1 MRYAQVY
8 FLFLVSLGMVGCETT
23 PKVDNPVLGPPP
35 PRLESAMKQQKL
47 NHAAIAS
54 RAKDRQKVLEG
65 DFEDSENPFETPVI
79 TASSSSTTATGST
92 TSAVSRIEETDDFLA
107 DSTVVAMVNGTPLFV
122 SDVIGVYDFQ
132 LKQAEQRMKPEEY
145 KKLRRALVK
154 RDLKGHIERQLLI
167 HEMKSTLKKE
177 QLDQLQ
183 QHLVT
188 AFEEERIPEL
198 QKGLGVNS
206 PQELEE
212 KLNQQGRS
220 LYSEKDLFI
229 KQQSA
234 IQFMAVRARATDD
247 YSREEVLARYRAN
260 IKDYEVPSKVRWQRI
275 RITYAKHGGKDQAVG
290 VLDEV
295 IHKLQAGEDFGELA
309 KKYSDGT
316 RAEKNGQWGWTRRG
330 SLAEPE
336 IEKALF
342 ELPIGQTSQ
351 VFETSA
357 AFQIVKVNDR
367 KEAGH
372 IPFADVQGKL
382 EQSMISEA
390 RMKATTE
397 ILEKLHAKAVI
408 ETMFDLDEKDVDP
421 TTSAAQ

>member
-8 FLFLVSLGMVGCETT
+8 FLSLVSLGMMGCETT

-35 PRLESAMKQQKL
+35 PRLESALKQQKL
-47 NHAAIAS
+47 KHAEIAS
-54 RAKDRQKVLEG
+54 RANDRKSVLEG

-79 TASSSSTTATGST
+79 TAST
-92 TSAVSRIEETDDFLA
+92 TSSNSTDEEADDFLS
-107 DSTVVAMVNGTPLFV
+107 DSTVVAMVNGAPLFV
-122 SDVIGVYDFQ
+122 SDVIGIYDFQ
-132 LKQAEQRMKPEEY
+132 LKQAEQRMPPEEY

-183 QHLVT
+183 EVLET

-220 LYSEKDLFI
+220 LYSERELFI

-234 IQFMAVRARATDD
+234 IQFMAVKAKATND
-247 YSREEVLARYRAN
+247 YSREEVLARYKAN

-275 RITYAKHGGKDQAVG
+275 RITYAKQGGKEKAVG

-316 RAEKNGQWGWTRRG
+316 RAERNGQWGWTRRG

-351 VFETSA
+351 VYETANS
-357 AFQIVKVNDR
+357 FQIIKVNDR

-390 RMKATTE
+390 RMKATKE
-397 ILEKLHAKAVI
+397 ILEELHAKAVI
-408 ETMFDLDEKDVDP
+408 ETIFDLDEEEVKS
-421 TTSAAQ
+421 TNSAVQ

>member
-35 PRLESAMKQQKL
+35 PRLESALKQQKL
-47 NHAAIAS
+47 KHTELAS
-54 RAKDRQKVLEG
+54 RANDKQNILEG
-65 DFEDSENPFETPVI
+65 DFEDADNPFESPVI
-79 TASSSSTTATGST
+79 TAST
-92 TSAVSRIEETDDFLA
+92 TSAGSAADKVENNEDFLS

-122 SDVIGVYDFQ
+122 SDIIGVYDFQ
-132 LKQAEQRMKPEEY
+132 LKQAEQRMPPEEY

-183 QHLVT
+183 QHLEK

-198 QKGLGVNS
+198 QKGIGVNS

-220 LYSEKDLFI
+220 LYSEKELFM

-234 IQFMAVRARATDD
+234 IQFMAVKAKATDD
-247 YSREEVLARYRAN
+247 YGREEVLARYKAN
-260 IKDYEVPSKVRWQRI
+260 IKEYEVPSKVRWQRI
-275 RITYAKHGGKDQAVG
+275 RISYAKHGGKDKAIA

-316 RAEKNGQWGWTRRG
+316 RSEKNGQWGWTSRG

-336 IEKALF
+336 VETALF
-342 ELPIGQTSQ
+342 ELPIGKTSQ
-351 VFETSA
+351 VFETPNS
-357 AFQIVKVNDR
+357 FQIVKVNDR

-372 IPFADVQGKL
+372 IPFADVQNKL

-390 RMKATTE
+390 RMKATKE

-408 ETMFDLDEKDVDP
+408 ETIFDLDEEDEES
-421 TTSAAQ
+421 TTPAAQ

>member
-8 FLFLVSLGMVGCETT
+8 FLSLVSLGMVGCETT

-35 PRLESAMKQQKL
+35 PRLESALKQQKL
-47 NHAAIAS
+47 KHAEIAS
-54 RAKDRQKVLEG
+54 RANDRKSVLEG

-79 TASSSSTTATGST
+79 TAST
-92 TSAVSRIEETDDFLA
+92 TSANSTDEETDEFLS
-107 DSTVVAMVNGTPLFV
+107 DSTVVAMVNGSPLFV
-122 SDVIGVYDFQ
+122 SDVIGIYDFQ
-132 LKQAEQRMKPEEY
+132 LKQAEQRMPPEEY

-183 QHLVT
+183 EVLES

-220 LYSEKDLFI
+220 LYSERELFI

-234 IQFMAVRARATDD
+234 IQFMAVKAKATND
-247 YSREEVLARYRAN
+247 YSREEVLARYKAN

-275 RITYAKHGGKDQAVG
+275 RITYAKQGSKEKAVG

-309 KKYSDGT
+309 RKYSDGT

-351 VFETSA
+351 VFETATS
-357 AFQIVKVNDR
+357 FQIIKVNDR

-390 RMKATTE
+390 RMKATKE
-397 ILEKLHAKAVI
+397 ILEELHAKAVI
-408 ETMFDLDEKDVDP
+408 ETIFDLDEEEVES
-421 TTSAAQ
+421 TNSAVQ

>member
-1 MRYAQVY
+1 MRYAQIY
-8 FLFLVSLGMVGCETT
+8 LLSLVSLGMVGCETT

-35 PRLESAMKQQKL
+35 PRLESALKQQKL
-47 NHAAIAS
+47 KHADIAS
-54 RAKDRQKVLEG
+54 RANDRKSVLEG
-65 DFEDSENPFETPVI
+65 DFEDSENPFETPII
-79 TASSSSTTATGST
+79 TAST
-92 TSAVSRIEETDDFLA
+92 TSSNTTEEGTEDFLS
-107 DSTVVAMVNGTPLFV
+107 DSTVVAMVNGAPLFV

-132 LKQAEQRMKPEEY
+132 LKQAEQRMPPEEY

-177 QLDQLQ
+177 QLEQLQ
-183 QHLVT
+183 EVLET

-220 LYSEKDLFI
+220 LYSERELFL

-234 IQFMAVRARATDD
+234 IQFMAVKAKATND
-247 YSREEVLARYRAN
+247 YSREEVLARYKAN

-275 RITYAKHGGKDQAVG
+275 RITYAKQGGKEKAVG
-290 VLDEV
+290 LLDEV
-295 IHKLQAGEDFGELA
+295 IHKLQAGEDFGEVA

-316 RAEKNGQWGWTRRG
+316 RAERNGQWGWTRRG

-336 IEKALF
+336 IEEALF

-351 VFETSA
+351 VFETTTS
-357 AFQIVKVNDR
+357 FQIVKVNDR

-390 RMKATTE
+390 RMKATKE
-397 ILEKLHAKAVI
+397 ILDELYAKAVI
-408 ETMFDLDEKDVDP
+408 ETMFGLDEEEVKS
-421 TTSAAQ
+421 TNSETR

>member
-1 MRYAQVY
+1 
-8 FLFLVSLGMVGCETT
+8 
-23 PKVDNPVLGPPP
+23 
-35 PRLESAMKQQKL
+35 
-47 NHAAIAS
+47 
-54 RAKDRQKVLEG
+54 
-65 DFEDSENPFETPVI
+65 
-79 TASSSSTTATGST
+79 
-92 TSAVSRIEETDDFLA
+92 
-107 DSTVVAMVNGTPLFV
+107 FV
-122 SDVIGVYDFQ
+122 SDIIGVYDFQ
-132 LKQAEQRMKPEEY
+132 LKQAEQRMPPEEY

-183 QHLVT
+183 QHLEK

-198 QKGLGVNS
+198 QKGIGVNS

-220 LYSEKDLFI
+220 LYSEKELFM

-234 IQFMAVRARATDD
+234 IQFMAVKAKATDD
-247 YSREEVLARYRAN
+247 YGREEVLARYKAN
-260 IKDYEVPSKVRWQRI
+260 IKEYEVPSKVRWQRI
-275 RITYAKHGGKDQAVG
+275 RISYAKHGGKDKAIA

-316 RAEKNGQWGWTRRG
+316 RSEKNGQWGWTSRG

-336 IEKALF
+336 VETALF
-342 ELPIGQTSQ
+342 ELPIGKTSQ
-351 VFETSA
+351 VFETPNS
-357 AFQIVKVNDR
+357 FQIVKVNDR

-372 IPFADVQGKL
+372 IPFADVQNKL

-390 RMKATTE
+390 RMKATKE

-408 ETMFDLDEKDVDP
+408 ETIFDLDEEDEES
-421 TTSAAQ
+421 TTPAAQ